1 MTEQL
6 RIGIACFATYG
17 GSGVVATELGR
28 EMARA
33 GHRVHFIS
41 NQLPFRLQQGEF
53 LENVYYHETVS
64 TTYDVIPA
72 AMFGF
77 EIASKITQIALD
89 EKLDLLHAHYA
100 VPHAISGI
108 TAKQV
113 LKPRELKIVT
123 TLHGTDIT
131 LVGRHPAFF
140 PLTKWAIEQSDAV
153 TTVSHWLREETLR
166 TFGIENSIHVI
177 HNFVDTTRFS
187 TERQACRRKHFAADN
202 EKIILHVSNFRP
214 VKRLDDVVHVF
225 ARIAESMPAKLVL
238 IGDGPE
244 RERTLELARRLGVMD
259 RTHFLGKQNLIE
271 HYYAIADL
279 LLFPSEYESFG
290 ITALEAMSASLP
302 VVATTGSGLSE
313 VVEEGVTGFLRPVGD
328 VPALAEACQRIL
340 QDDALAVRMG
350 QAGRR
355 RAEQCFQAKAIA
367 QSYLDLY
374 RSVMNGVKY
383 PPPAPCKPEPAV
395 VQTVPISSSSLI
407 I

>member
-1 MTEQL
+1 MNDQL

-108 TAKQV
+108 TAKEV
-113 LKPRELKIVT
+113 LRPRELKIVT

-140 PLTKWAIEQSDAV
+140 PVTKWAIEQSDAV
-153 TTVSHWLREETLR
+153 TTVSHWLRDETIR

-177 HNFVDTTRFS
+177 HNFVDTQRFAAG
-187 TERQACRRKHFAADN
+187 QHACRRKHFASEN
-202 EKIILHVSNFRP
+202 EKIIIHVSNFRP
-214 VKRLDDVVHVF
+214 VKRLEDVVQVF
-225 ARIAESMPAKLVL
+225 ARIVEKVPAKLVL

-244 RERTLELARRLGVMD
+244 RERTFELARKLGVMN
-259 RTHFLGKQNLIE
+259 RTYFLGKQNLIE
-271 HYYAIADL
+271 HYFAIADM

-290 ITALEAMSASLP
+290 VTALEAMSAGLP

-313 VVEEGVTGFLRPVGD
+313 VVEDGITGFLRPVGD
-328 VPALAEACQRIL
+328 VAALTDASLKIL
-340 QDDALAVRMG
+340 QDPALGKQMG
-350 QAGRR
+350 NAGRA
-355 RAEQCFQAKAIA
+355 RAERCFQAKAIA
-367 QSYLDLY
+367 QRYLHLY
-374 RSVMNGVKY
+374 QSVLDGGKY
-383 PPPAPCKPEPAV
+383 VPLPPCAPEPA
-395 VQTVPISSSSLI
+395 TV
-407 I
+407 

>member
-1 MTEQL
+1 MSRQL

-108 TAKQV
+108 TAKEV
-113 LKPRELKIVT
+113 LKPRDLKIVT

-140 PLTKWAIEQSDAV
+140 PLTKWAIQQSDAV
-153 TTVSHWLREETLR
+153 TTVSRWLREETIR

-177 HNFVDTTRFS
+177 HNFVDTKRFGVD
-187 TERQACRRKHFAADN
+187 RQVCRRKHFAADD
-202 EKIILHVSNFRP
+202 EKIIIHISNFRP
-214 VKRLDDVVHVF
+214 VKRLDDVVEVF
-225 ARIAESMPAKLVL
+225 AKIVERVPAKLLL

-244 RERTLELARRLGVMD
+244 RERTFETARRLGVMN
-259 RTHFLGKQNLIE
+259 RTYFLGKQNLIE
-271 HYYAIADL
+271 HYYSIADM

-290 ITALEAMSASLP
+290 VTALEAMSAGLP

-313 VVEEGVTGFLRPVGD
+313 VVEDGITGFLRPVGD
-328 VPALAEACQRIL
+328 VEALAEASLRVL
-340 QDDALAVRMG
+340 LEPGLGPKMG
-350 QAGRR
+350 EAGRR
-355 RAEQCFQAKAIA
+355 RAENCFQAKAIA
-367 QSYLDLY
+367 ERYLHLY
-374 RSVMNGVKY
+374 ESVLDGGKY
-383 PPPAPCKPEPAV
+383 VPSPPCAPEPAS
-395 VQTVPISSSSLI
+395 TGA
-407 I
+407 

>member
-28 EMARA
+28 EMARM

-72 AMFGF
+72 PMFGF
-77 EIASKITQIALD
+77 EIASKITQIAID

-113 LKPRELKIVT
+113 LKPRDLKIVT

-131 LVGRHPAFF
+131 LVGKHPAFF
-140 PLTKWAIEQSDAV
+140 PLTKWAMEESDAV
-153 TTVSHWLREETLR
+153 TTVSRWLRDETIR
-166 TFGIENSIHVI
+166 TFDVQSPIYVI
-177 HNFVDTTRFS
+177 HNFVDTARFGT
-187 TERQACRRKHFAADN
+187 TEQMCRRRHFASED
-202 EKIILHVSNFRP
+202 EKIIIHVSNFRP
-214 VKRLDDVVHVF
+214 VKRLDDVVQVF
-225 ARIAESMPAKLVL
+225 ANICEKMPARLLL

-244 RERTLELARRLGVMD
+244 RERTFETARRLGVMN
-259 RTHFLGKQNLIE
+259 RTFFLGKQNLIE
-271 HYYAIADL
+271 HYYAISDL

-290 ITALEAMSASLP
+290 VTALEAMSAHLP

-313 VVEEGVTGFLRPVGD
+313 VVDDGVTGFLRPVGD
-328 VPALAEACQRIL
+328 IEGLTNACLTIL
-340 QDDALAVRMG
+340 QDKELATRMG
-350 QAGRR
+350 SAGRR
-355 RAEQCFQAKAIA
+355 RAERCFQARGIA
-367 QSYLDLY
+367 ERYLQLY
-374 RSVMNGVKY
+374 RSVIDGDKY
-383 PPPAPCKPEPAV
+383 VPPAPCAPEPAAV
-395 VQTVPISSSSLI
+395 
-407 I
+407 